1 MERCKITNKD
11 ELMSLPKEDLIWMI
25 ELLRVSRDAL
35 AAENIKL
42 RNKLAERDTVDYMKD
57 VARRA
62 TANGKR
68 ST

>member
-1 MERCKITNKD
+1 MQGQGNIDRD
-11 ELMSLPKEDLIWMI
+11 ELLSLPKEDLIWMI

-62 TANGKR
+62 VKNG
-68 ST
+68 

>member
-1 MERCKITNKD
+1 MDKN
-11 ELMSLPKEDLIWMI
+11 ELMSLPREDLIWMI
-25 ELLRVSRDAL
+25 ELLRVSRDKL

-62 TANGKR
+62 VKNG
-68 ST
+68 

>member
-25 ELLRVSRDAL
+25 ELLRVSRDKL
-35 AAENIKL
+35 AADNIML
-42 RNKLAERDTVDYMKD
+42 RNRLAEISTVDYAQD

-62 TANGKR
+62 MNK
-68 ST
+68 